1 MKETGEVKGKEGRG
15 WIVRVGANE
24 SQTDS
29 QIQWSLGRALCR
41 GTLHTAAL
49 QPYSD
54 FATPLYW
61 QRHPKHVWRQIHVT
75 HARTHAHTQFKLVI

>member
-1 MKETGEVKGKEGRG
+1 MKETGEVKGEEGRG

-41 GTLHTAAL
+41 GSLHTAAL
-49 QPYSD
+49 QRFCYS
-54 FATPLYW
+54 FTSAKTSKTCVASNPC
-61 QRHPKHVWRQIHVT
+61 
-75 HARTHAHTQFKLVI
+75 